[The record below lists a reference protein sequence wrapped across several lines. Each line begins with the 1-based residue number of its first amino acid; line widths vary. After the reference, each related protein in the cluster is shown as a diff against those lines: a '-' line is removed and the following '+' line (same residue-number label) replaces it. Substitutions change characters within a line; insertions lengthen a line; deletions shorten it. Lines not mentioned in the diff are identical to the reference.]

1 MISKDTAIDNLIKV
15 CREVC
20 DQNMVNF
27 GRGRQLADW
36 ASVYRVAA
44 YKLCDLLHADPRE
57 TFTREDIEALAAS
70 TGYELPRRLVCSA
83 FDESWRKQK

>member
-1 MISKDTAIDNLIKV
+1 MITKDKAIDNLIKTV
-15 CREVC
+15 RDVC
-20 DQNMVNF
+20 DQNIVNF

-44 YKLCDLLHADPRE
+44 YKLADLIHADPRE
-57 TFTREDIEALAAS
+57 TFTREEIEALAAS
-70 TGYELPRRLVCSA
+70 TGYELPRRLVCSV

>member
-1 MISKDTAIDNLIKV
+1 MITKDKAIDNLIKV

-20 DQNMVNF
+20 DQNIVNF

-44 YKLCDLLHADPRE
+44 YKLCDLIHADPRTE
-57 TFTREDIEALAAS
+57 FTREDIEEMAKA
-70 TGYELPRRLVCSA
+70 TGYEVPRRLVCSA
-83 FDESWRKQK
+83 FDESWRKAK

>member
-20 DQNMVNF
+20 DQNMVNY

-44 YKLCDLLHADPRE
+44 YRLCDLLHKDPRAE
-57 TFTREDIEALAAS
+57 FTREDIEALAAS
-70 TGYELPRRLVCSA
+70 TGYELPRRLVCSV
-83 FDESWRKQK
+83 FDESWRKAK

>member
-1 MISKDTAIDNLIKV
+1 MISKDTAIDNLIKTV
-15 CREVC
+15 RDVC
-20 DQNMVNF
+20 DQNTVNY

-44 YKLCDLLHADPRE
+44 DKLCNLLHKDPRAE
-57 TFTREDIEALAAS
+57 FTREEIEALAAS
-70 TGYELPRRLVCSA
+70 TGYEVPRRLVCSV